1 MELKLSAKDRKELES
16 LVVAPQ
22 DAKQLK
28 RVQGL
33 LAVADGE
40 RPTAIARRLRVT
52 RATVYEWVKRW
63 RERSEPPAERLRDR
77 TRPGR
82 PPTVRD
88 ALHARLPALL
98 ETKPTAQ
105 GYRHAEWTTGL
116 LRRHLAGRQIV
127 ASDGSVRQA
136 LHRLGY
142 RWKRPRYALRRRSPT
157 WRQSKGG
164 SSAV

>member
-1 MELKLSAKDRKELES
+1 MELKLSVKDRGELES
-16 LVVAPQ
+16 LVAAPQ

-28 RVQGL
+28 RAQGL

-40 RPTAIARRLRVT
+40 RPTAIARRLGVT

-63 RERSEPPAERLRDR
+63 RERTEPPAERLRDQPR
-77 TRPGR
+77 AGR
-82 PPTVRD
+82 PPVVRE

-98 ETKPTAQ
+98 DTKPTAE
-105 GYRHAEWTTGL
+105 GYRQAEWTTGL
-116 LRRHLAGRQIV
+116 LQRHLARQQIV
-127 ASDGSVRQA
+127 ASDGSLRQA

-142 RWKRPRYALRRRSPT
+142 RWKRPRYVLRRRSPT

-164 SSAV
+164 SSAA